1 MSKLSMT
8 LCAVTMIRLLCMIL
22 ISIFQNMRLIKMCKK
37 MKNVYIYRFLDFLFS
52 SLVGCCLSSDYKL
65 TLVFLRQL
73 LENFLI

>member
-37 MKNVYIYRFLDFLFS
+37 MKNVYIYRFHDFLFI

-65 TLVFLRQL
+65 TADFLRQL